1 MGLSPTSSSGSTAR
15 ARVDEAGRHLLSP
28 TYDQVCTALYPGLD
42 SRLGLPLAP
51 DETRADRAAWL
62 RFAQHCGIPER
73 GARRILERPRG
84 ALRTASATLARSHL
98 PVALQPRYL
107 EVLTVRAEVLAD

>member
-51 DETRADRAAWL
+51 DETRANRAAWL

-73 GARRILERPRG
+73 GARRILERPGG

-107 EVLTVRAEVLAD
+107 EVLRVRAEVLAD